1 MQTRDDD
8 AFAPFG
14 RLADES
20 RAPGETAGVRTRAVE
35 LIESLDPISFPAA
48 RKQRLLLSLGR
59 GSVKQ
64 RWTWLRPV
72 VVGAVLLGGGA
83 AASAALTGWPAR
95 LMRSLETPTSL
106 RSASPSSARPATA
119 RAAPM
124 MEPTVIVD
132 ARPVT
137 APPAPSP
144 APVRRSVTEA
154 RPHRA
159 QAEPLSDDPS
169 LLVGAAHAL
178 RVDRDPEL
186 ARALAKRYLDRQP
199 RGALADEALAIS
211 IEAAIDHHDADAAAL
226 SARYLAQFPHG
237 SFRALAERT
246 LALPQRR

>member
-1 MQTRDDD
+1 MATRDDD
-8 AFAPFG
+8 ASAPFG

-20 RAPGETAGVRTRAVE
+20 RDRPGETAGVRARAVE
-35 LIESLDPISFPAA
+35 LIESMDSVRFPVG

-72 VVGAVLLGGGA
+72 VVGVVLLGGA

-95 LMRSLETPTSL
+95 LMRSLESPVSPKAES
-106 RSASPSSARPATA
+106 RSVTRP
-119 RAAPM
+119 
-124 MEPTVIVD
+124 PTVHTAPTI
-132 ARPVT
+132 RPTVVVEALSVT
-137 APPAPSP
+137 APPPPSS
-144 APVRRSVTEA
+144 APVRRSPMEA
-154 RPHRA
+154 RPRRP
-159 QAEPLSDDPS
+159 QAEPPSDDPS
-169 LLVGAAHAL
+169 LLVGATHAL

-246 LALPQRR
+246 LASSQSR